1 MFFPALLEGGREQIT
16 LEHLKASPPDRIVL
30 ISRDLREVGAERF
43 GDAVGHGKLLLDF
56 VERNYDRV
64 VTLGGNPLD
73 VNQHGAWVYAL
84 KPKAPQPR

>member
-1 MFFPALLEGGREQIT
+1 MALTSESIQLGHWSKPCVIT
-16 LEHLKASPPDRIVL
+16 SPPDRVVL

-56 VERNYDRV
+56 VERNYNRV